1 MVRGPAAMRKIP
13 LLLVGMLAGTIIAPL
28 PVFAQVDLT
37 GSWAPRLYEDYI
49 ERGPGSDLGDF
60 TGVPMNDEA
69 RAKALLYTSN
79 LPSTAER
86 QCLAQAPWVMQ
97 YRPRGISIWSEE
109 DNDGNVIA
117 WKLGGDYLRGTVTI
131 WMDGRPEPSPN
142 SLSSAEGFTT
152 GTWEGDTLTAR
163 TTHVKTAWIRRGNG
177 IPGSDQS
184 AYTVH
189 LTRHADLLTIT
200 TIQDDP
206 IYLTEPHVVSR
217 VWQLDPRATPG
228 TYVEPNCNT
237 ANEIPRLEDT
247 GTVPHYLPGQ
257 NPEADFMMRIYNLP
271 KEAAMGYAESLYPE
285 YRRKI
290 KGVYTPPAS
299 CGRYCCGWI
308 ERQGLPGGAPGLSCN
323 DGGLGELNPVV
334 RSRSEE
340 RSK

>member
-1 MVRGPAAMRKIP
+1 MLRGPAAMRKIP
-13 LLLVGMLAGTIIAPL
+13 LLLVGMLAAPVH
-28 PVFAQVDLT
+28 VFAQVDLT

-60 TGVPMNDEA
+60 TGMPMNDEA

-79 LPSTAER
+79 LPSTVER
-86 QCLAQAPWVMQ
+86 QCLPQAPWVMQ

-109 DNDGNVIA
+109 DGDGNVIA

-131 WMDGRPEPSPN
+131 WMDGRPEPSRN
-142 SLSSAEGFTT
+142 ALSSGEGFTT
-152 GTWEGDTLTAR
+152 GTWEGDTLTAQ
-163 TTHVKTAWIRRGNG
+163 TSHVKTAWIRRGNG

-184 AYTVH
+184 TYTIH
-189 LTRHADLLTIT
+189 LTRHADLLTIV

-247 GTVPHYLPGQ
+247 GAVPHYLPGA
-257 NPEADFMMRIYNLP
+257 NPEADFMMRTYNLP
-271 KEAAMGYAESLYPE
+271 KEAAWGYAESLYPE

-308 ERQGLPGGAPGLSCN
+308 ERQGLPGAAPGLSCN

-334 RSRSEE
+334 RGRSDG

>member
-1 MVRGPAAMRKIP
+1 MNGIALNRILTLVCG
-13 LLLVGMLAGTIIAPL
+13 LLVVSVPA
-28 PVFAQVDLT
+28 FAQIELS
-37 GSWAPRLYEDYI
+37 GSYAPILYEDYI

-60 TGVPMNDEA
+60 TGMPLNDEA

-79 LPSTAER
+79 LPSTMER
-86 QCLAQAPWVMQ
+86 QCLAQAPWVQM
-97 YRPRGISIWSEE
+97 YRPRGISIWRDVDEV
-109 DNDGNVIA
+109 GNVIA

-142 SLSSAEGFTT
+142 ALSSAEGFTT
-152 GTWEGDTLTAR
+152 GRWEGDTLTAR

-184 AYTVH
+184 TITAH
-189 LTRHADLLTIT
+189 ITRHGDLLTIV
-200 TIQDDP
+200 TIQEDP

-228 TYVEPNCNT
+228 NYVETNCNT
-237 ANEIPRLEDT
+237 ANEVPRLEDS
-247 GTVPHYLPGQ
+247 GIVPHYLPGK
-257 NPEADFMMRIYNLP
+257 NPEADFMMRTYNLP

-285 YRRKI
+285 YRKKI
-290 KGVYTPPAS
+290 KNVYTPPAS

-308 ERQGLPGGAPGLSCN
+308 ERQGLPGAAPGLSCN

-334 RSRSEE
+334 RSKPEGRA
-340 RSK
+340 K

>member
-1 MVRGPAAMRKIP
+1 MRALVLCGALAAA
-13 LLLVGMLAGTIIAPL
+13 LAAASAH
-28 PVFAQVDLT
+28 AQIDLS
-37 GSWAPRLYEDYI
+37 GEWAAKVHEDFDD
-49 ERGPGSDLGDF
+49 RVPGDVQGDF

-86 QCLAQAPWVMQ
+86 QCLPQAPWVVQ

-109 DNDGNVIA
+109 DRDGNVIA

-142 SLSSAEGFTT
+142 ALSSAEGFTT

-184 AYTVH
+184 TYIVH
-189 LTRHADLLTIT
+189 LTRHENLLTLV

-217 VWQLDPRATPG
+217 VWVLDPRATPG
-228 TYVEPNCNT
+228 NYVETNCNT

-247 GTVPHYLPGQ
+247 GIVPHYLPGA
-257 NPEADFMMRIYNLP
+257 NPEADFMMRTYNLP

-285 YRRKI
+285 FRKRI
-290 KGVYTPPAS
+290 KGLYTPPAS

-308 ERQGLPGGAPGLSCN
+308 ERQGLPGAAPGLACN
-323 DGGLGELNPVV
+323 DGGLGDLHPVV
-334 RSRSEE
+334 RSKSEGQP
-340 RSK
+340 K